1 MNGSRSTMMPP
12 TTNGIQAVGQQGG
25 GRRRDSID
33 EYEFDDDLTLDEQSL
48 QQIEEAFLTQR
59 LSQPDSQRSVNS
71 RLATIPPQRNGTV
84 IENAISGKRHRSPS
98 LENTRASSNAAH
110 GIGSKHPRLH
120 QPQTISDTIA
130 SDRSSEQRRIEELM
144 QQLARKD
151 QELTQAKRDVQSKAG
166 EIEIVRRKLHDNI
179 AESSRLLLQKED
191 SIKQHHALAEKFRQ
205 ANDTLATENKTLKA
219 FRTFEA
225 GTSTSNQLW
234 SNVTASVARRRAA
247 AGQASIQRDYSQS
260 HSQNMAASVGLTTPT
275 KRNRN
280 AGKNIGSSSG
290 SQALGSPGNS
300 HLQPD
305 DSPSAR
311 ARRRQEL
318 QVGSS
323 TKQTAIGSAVAGSV
337 TKARK
342 AAFPGFVNSF
352 AKPILAKET
361 QPLVARGKASVAS
374 TSRQRIEDQS
384 LQVADDE
391 VFRDHANGPVDHDMP
406 LFRSSPDAAQPSS
419 QSDVRIEGQPVHSSP
434 VARDHTAH
442 NSNIP
447 FTRWSDP
454 KVRQMWAAK
463 KYSDR
468 QAFLAS
474 LILGHQ
480 SEPCFSSSQRS
491 GERWNKNESTLQRLL
506 HVNLPAHRTADSLQ
520 DEYTLAVHH
529 FLSALS
535 NGSAMAAEDRFVGVL
550 EGYEDL
556 SEEKRRNWPSRE
568 IYEQEL
574 LFDCLQFIEEG
585 VYQVIDSIFHELQIM
600 LAIACKVEAFDR
612 VCDIFS
618 LMRSI
623 IIHFPVAIAGLTNEG
638 DETCIFYDDEER
650 TKPTQQ
656 IEDEMQAGTE
666 TQHDAAAS
674 LRRRQERRLNVRI
687 ERILLTS
694 LRWACSPSPG
704 ADKVV
709 EKVQKDTLLG
719 VLVGILEVLAHQCIH
734 NDAVSLHC
742 TSMLK
747 TILEEPGALISL
759 LLENDGRKPRSAPIV
774 QRVMAIL
781 TQTCQH
787 DSLWRIALACVPGE
801 QNSTHSDKAAQH
813 RLMYRN
819 IKGEEEESSH
829 LFNTFSVLLSLN
841 RKAPEEGLHLIHL
854 SIVIFLTQLTIL
866 HPLVAFPSV
875 ANSKTI
881 LASLVK
887 CMQMDVDL
895 IWNEEQFLIGMKRDE
910 NERLINRLSEAV
922 QRICMDIRL
931 MTHLYNKPIIREGQA
946 TDLNEA
952 MDVEMA
958 HNRDTEDDQKLSKM
972 LNSPGMQFV
981 LNGVRHSFVIALSFI
996 AFASEPEWMEI
1007 VSNEQN
1013 LESDDE
1019 PEEERVG
1026 VEDARTM
1033 LNDVNELAAELL
1045 ELVLSPDEIE
1055 ACWEALAD
1063 DEEEEE
1069 MDAEEEALAAQQFPQ
1084 SSQLQPPKQ
1093 ASQTTTKQ
1101 PKLTQGEVINLD
1113 SDDDEDKMV
1122 H

>member
-1 MNGSRSTMMPP
+1 MMPP
-12 TTNGIQAVGQQGG
+12 SRHGAQSDGQH
-25 GRRRDSID
+25 GRGSRRDSFEFD
-33 EYEFDDDLTLDEQSL
+33 FDDDLTLDDAAEQSL
-48 QQIEEAFLTQR
+48 QQIEEAFQTQM
-59 LSQPDSQRSVNS
+59 LSQPESQRSTQNHRAES
-71 RLATIPPQRNGTV
+71 SNIGRIPPLRNESLT
-84 IENAISGKRHRSPS
+84 ENAITGKRIRSPS
-98 LENTRASSNAAH
+98 FDFVGASSNGRIAN
-110 GIGSKHPRLH
+110 GTKQPRLH
-120 QPQTISDTIA
+120 QPQNVSESIA
-130 SDRSSEQRRIEELM
+130 SDRSNEQRRIQELM
-144 QQLARKD
+144 YQLAKKD
-151 QELTQAKRDVQSKAG
+151 QELLKVQREVQSKSG
-166 EIEIVRRKLHDNI
+166 EIEIVRRKLHDSI
-179 AESSRLLLQKED
+179 AESSKLLLQKED
-191 SIKQHHALAEKFRQ
+191 SIKQHHILVEKFRQ
-205 ANDTLATENKTLKA
+205 ANDTLTTENKTLKA

-247 AGQASIQRDYSQS
+247 AGQASVQRDYSQS
-260 HSQNMAASVGLTTPT
+260 HSQHIAASVGLTTPT

-280 AGKNIGSSSG
+280 GGRNIGSSSG
-290 SQALGSPGNS
+290 SRPLGSPSNS

-311 ARRRQEL
+311 ARRRQE
-318 QVGSS
+318 GNS
-323 TKQTAIGSAVAGSV
+323 TKQTPIGSAVAESV

-342 AAFPGFVNSF
+342 VAFPGFVNSF

-361 QPLVARGKASVAS
+361 QAVGAKGRRNVAS
-374 TSRQRIEDQS
+374 TSKQRIEDRS

-391 VFRDHANGPVDHDMP
+391 VFQDHANETIDHDMP
-406 LFRSSPDAAQPSS
+406 LFRSSPSAAQPSS
-419 QSDVRIEGQPVHSSP
+419 QSDVRIEGRPAHSSP
-434 VARDHTAH
+434 IAREQTSKSDHITL
-442 NSNIP
+442 
-447 FTRWSDP
+447 TRWSDP

-491 GERWNKNESTLQRLL
+491 GDRWNKNESTLQRLL

-520 DEYTLAVHH
+520 EEYTLAVHH

-535 NGSAMAAEDRFVGVL
+535 NGSAMAAEDRFVDIL
-550 EGYEDL
+550 EGYDDL

-568 IYEQEL
+568 VYEQDL

-612 VCDIFS
+612 ICDIFS
-618 LMRSI
+618 LMRSV
-623 IIHFPVAIAGLTNEG
+623 IIHFPVAIAGLTDDGN
-638 DETCIFYDDEER
+638 ETCIFYDDEER

-656 IEDEMQAGTE
+656 IEDEMRAGAE

-674 LRRRQERRLNVRI
+674 LRRRQERRLDVRI
-687 ERILLTS
+687 ERILLSS
-694 LRWACSPSPG
+694 LLWACSPSSDTSKPI
-704 ADKVV
+704 
-709 EKVQKDTLLG
+709 EKAQKDTLLG
-719 VLVGILEVLAHQCIH
+719 VLVGILELLAHQCIH

-742 TSMLK
+742 TYMLK
-747 TILEEPGALISL
+747 VVLEEPGALISL
-759 LLENDGRKPRSAPIV
+759 LLENDGQKPRPANIV

-787 DSLWRIALACVPGE
+787 DSLWRIALACTPGE
-801 QNSTHSDKAAQH
+801 QNITHSGKATNH
-813 RLMYRN
+813 RSMYRN
-819 IKGEEEESSH
+819 VKGDEEETNY
-829 LFNTFSVLLSLN
+829 LFNTFSNLLLIN
-841 RKAPEEGLHLIHL
+841 RRAPEGLDAKGLHLIHF
-854 SIVIFLTQLTIL
+854 SIIIFLTQMTIL
-866 HPLVAFPSV
+866 HPLVAFPLV
-875 ANSKTI
+875 ANSKMI

-887 CMQMDVDL
+887 CLQMDVDL
-895 IWNEEQFLIGMKRDE
+895 IWNEEQFLIGMKREE
-910 NERLINRLSEAV
+910 NERLINRLNEAI
-922 QRICMDIRL
+922 QRICMDVRL
-931 MTHLYNKPIIREGQA
+931 MTHLYNKPIIQEGGRRS
-946 TDLNEA
+946 TSTNLNES

-958 HNRDTEDDQKLSKM
+958 GNGGTEDDQRLSKM

-1007 VSNEQN
+1007 VPMEKMEQ
-1013 LESDDE
+1013 DDVYE
-1019 PEEERVG
+1019 PEG
-1026 VEDARTM
+1026 EDARMM

-1063 DEEEEE
+1063 EEGENEE
-1069 MDAEEEALAAQQFPQ
+1069 MNGEEEAALAAHQFSQPLKQQSQ
-1084 SSQLQPPKQ
+1084 SLNKQ
-1093 ASQTTTKQ
+1093 NKF
-1101 PKLTQGEVINLD
+1101 TQNEVINLD
-1113 SDDDEDKMV
+1113 SDDDNEMV

>member
-1 MNGSRSTMMPP
+1 MPP
-12 TTNGIQAVGQQGG
+12 SRNDAQAAGQHAGG
-25 GRRRDSID
+25 GRRDSF
-33 EYEFDDDLTLDEQSL
+33 EYDFDDDLTLDDEAEQSL
-48 QQIEEAFLTQR
+48 LQIEEAFQTQMLSQSDTQR
-59 LSQPDSQRSVNS
+59 SINS
-71 RLATIPPQRNGTV
+71 RLATIPPQRNGTLT
-84 IENAISGKRHRSPS
+84 ENAISGKRHRSPS
-98 LENTRASSNAAH
+98 LELVRASSSNARH
-110 GIGSKHPRLH
+110 DIGNKHPRLQ
-120 QPQTISDTIA
+120 QPQNVSESIA

-144 QQLARKD
+144 QELAKKD
-151 QELTQAKRDVQSKAG
+151 QELAKAKRDVQSKTG

-280 AGKNIGSSSG
+280 AGRNVGSSSG
-290 SQALGSPGNS
+290 SQAFGSPSNS

-318 QVGSS
+318 QAGSS
-323 TKQTAIGSAVAGSV
+323 TKQTPIGSAVAGSV

-361 QPLVARGKASVAS
+361 QPLVARGKANTAS
-374 TSRQRIEDQS
+374 TSKQRIEDQS
-384 LQVADDE
+384 LQLADDE
-391 VFRDHANGPVDHDMP
+391 VFRDHPNGPVDHDMP
-406 LFRSSPDAAQPSS
+406 LFRSSPDATQPSS
-419 QSDVRIEGQPVHSSP
+419 QSDVRIEGQPTHSSP
-434 VARDHTAH
+434 FARDHDSRT
-442 NSNIP
+442 SNIP
-447 FTRWSDP
+447 LTRWSDP

-480 SEPCFSSSQRS
+480 SEPCFSSSERS
-491 GERWNKNESTLQRLL
+491 GERWKKNESTLQRLL
-506 HVNLPAHRTADSLQ
+506 HVNLPAHRTAESLQ

-556 SEEKRRNWPSRE
+556 SEEKRQNWPSRE

-612 VCDIFS
+612 ICDIFS

-623 IIHFPVAIAGLTNEG
+623 IIHFPVAIAGLTDDGE
-638 DETCIFYDDEER
+638 ETCIFYDDEER

-656 IEDEMQAGTE
+656 IEDEMQAGAE

-674 LRRRQERRLNVRI
+674 LKRRQERRLDVRI

-694 LRWACSPSPG
+694 LHWACSPSPG
-704 ADKVV
+704 TDRCV
-709 EKVQKDTLLG
+709 EKAQKDILLG
-719 VLVGILEVLAHQCIH
+719 VLVGILELLAHQCIH

-742 TSMLK
+742 TVMLK
-747 TILEEPGALISL
+747 TILEERGALISL
-759 LLENDGRKPRSAPIV
+759 LLENDGQKPRPASIV

-801 QNSTHSDKAAQH
+801 QINTHSDKAAHH
-813 RLMYRN
+813 RLLYRN
-819 IKGEEEESSH
+819 IKGEEEETSH
-829 LFNTFSVLLSLN
+829 LFNTFSILLSLN
-841 RKAPEEGLHLIHL
+841 RKAAPEEGLHLIHL

-875 ANSKTI
+875 ANSKII

-910 NERLINRLSEAV
+910 NERLINRLTDAV
-922 QRICMDIRL
+922 QRICMDVRL
-931 MTHLYNKPIIREGQA
+931 MTHLYNKTIIPKGQRGTSA
-946 TDLNEA
+946 SDLNET

-958 HNRDTEDDQKLSKM
+958 HNSVTEDDQRLSKI

-996 AFASEPEWMEI
+996 AFASEPEWMEV
-1007 VSNEQN
+1007 VSPEQTT
-1013 LESDDE
+1013 EDDDE
-1019 PEEERVG
+1019 PEEEHTT

-1063 DEEEEE
+1063 EEEEEE
-1069 MDAEEEALAAQQFPQ
+1069 MDIEEEALAAQQVPHQ
-1084 SSQLQPPKQ
+1084 SQQPPKQ
-1093 ASQTTTKQ
+1093 ASQTSNKQ
-1101 PKLTQGEVINLD
+1101 AKLTQNEVINLD
-1113 SDDDEDKMV
+1113 SDDEEDKMV